1 MHLIYRLLV
10 IVLVTCLV
18 AIALPT
24 VPAEAQEDGAS
35 IHLSPSSGVPGT
47 EVTIYGYNF
56 TDDEWVEIYY
66 DGSLLYLNVDGT
78 YTDAVKADSKG
89 DFRVT
94 FIIPESYKGEHAVLA
109 EDTEGKIASR
119 DFRVRPG
126 LTVSPEEG
134 PVGTMVTVEGRG
146 FAKDET
152 GVEVRYYINDNYE
165 VVVNDIEAD
174 ENGSWEETFQ
184 IPSSTRGTHN
194 IRARGDDSSLAAV
207 SGATFRVIPEINIL
221 DGPSGSVVDEPSG
234 SPGESITM
242 TGSGFAIG
250 ERDIKILFAGA
261 AVVTDIR
268 ADGTGYWEENF
279 EVPEMPIG
287 TYSVTAYGEW
297 TPERDITALSFE
309 IGSGLVLS
317 LSEGHVGMNLTV
329 AGRGFA
335 TNEDVNIMYED
346 SEVATATTD
355 DKGSFEISFLV
366 PESKYGSRLITAR
379 DDEDNEATAVFTMES
394 DPPDTLEL
402 ISPADGDR
410 VGFVVRIRPQ
420 FKWSEVSDDSGVYY
434 SLQISA
440 SANVTASGE
449 FADPIVSKEGL
460 VGTNYTLEKAEA
472 LRYGTYYWIVRAV
485 DGAEN
490 AGNWTA
496 VYSFRAG
503 LLPLWAFIVII
514 VAIVGAIGAAV
525 YFFVIRKRIYYY

>member
-10 IVLVTCLV
+10 IVLVICLV

-24 VPAEAQEDGAS
+24 VPAEAQDGAS
-35 IHLSPSSGVPGT
+35 IYLSPSSGVPGT

-56 TDDEWVEIYY
+56 TDDEWVYIYY
-66 DGSLLYLNVDGT
+66 YADTARTWVADIE
-78 YTDAVKADSKG
+78 TDDDG
-89 DFRVT
+89 DFKVT
-94 FIIPESYKGEHAVLA
+94 FVVPESYTGAHKVRAQVDTSTYADAVF
-109 EDTEGKIASR
+109 TVK
-119 DFRVRPG
+119 PG
-126 LTVSPEEG
+126 LTVDPEEG
-134 PVGTMVTVEGRG
+134 PVGTVVILEGRG
-146 FAKDET
+146 FAE
-152 GVEVRYYINDNYE
+152 EERNIELRYYVNGDYE
-165 VVVNDIEAD
+165 MIADDIEAD
-174 ENGSWEETFQ
+174 EDGWWEASFQ
-184 IPSSTRGTHN
+184 IPSS
-194 IRARGDDSSLAAV
+194 ARGNHDIDAQGADSELRDV
-207 SGATFRVIPEINIL
+207 EDATFEVMPEISL
-221 DGPSGSVVDEPSG
+221 DELSG

-242 TGSGFAIG
+242 MGSGFAIG

-268 ADGTGYWEENF
+268 ADDKGYWEENF